1 MRQSVRIWGA
11 GIAAVVAGS
20 VGAAVAVAS
29 PSPAAHK
36 PAASAP
42 AASAPAASTAK
53 ASMKNVR
60 AWEQFR
66 IRGTA
71 GSVPA
76 GSRVTLQ
83 QKLDGGAWQTLPASM
98 NTNSRSMYNMRVM
111 LGMKGHNKLRLVDS
125 RKRAVSP
132 VVDVWVR

>member
-36 PAASAP
+36 P

>member
-36 PAASAP
+36 P

-83 QKLDGGAWQTLPASM
+83 QKLGGGAWQTLPASM

>member
-11 GIAAVVAGS
+11 GVAAAAVVAGS

-29 PSPAAHK
+29 PSPARHK

-42 AASAPAASTAK
+42 AAGSAT
-53 ASMKNVR
+53 ASMKTVR
-60 AWEQFR
+60 AWQQFR
-66 IRGTA
+66 IRGVA
-71 GSVPA
+71 KGVPA

-83 QKLDGGAWQTLPASM
+83 QKLSGQGWRTLPASM

-111 LGMKGHNKLRLVDS
+111 LGMKGHNKLRMVDS
-125 RKRAVSP
+125 HRRAVSP
-132 VVDVWVR
+132 VIDVWVR

>member
-29 PSPAAHK
+29 PSPAAPK
-36 PAASAP
+36 P

-83 QKLDGGAWQTLPASM
+83 QKLGGGAWRTLPASM